1 MSNIKPPIPCHLITG
16 PLGVGKTTT
25 VLHYL
30 KQQAGREFIAVL
42 VNDFG
47 PMGMDDAILEGEL
60 GDKVRAGT
68 ELLMVPGGCICCSAA
83 PGMIAAL
90 QKLATLPRV
99 DRILIEPSGMAMTGD
114 MLDLLYSLKQQH
126 HLELRPTITLL
137 DVREVDKQAYQRM
150 PYFYRMFEAADI
162 LVGHRADLATP
173 MQLEKFT
180 QWADSLYPPKL
191 RIITTHHGQL
201 PTEVFELT
209 KKEEPQA
216 TGFQVLSLAPGHEPP
231 MKMKLGTKAATQ
243 HTVEGGGATLSP
255 LLLMQPPMFKHE
267 GQAGGVRWDATLRFD
282 AQGMLE
288 ALHQIVREGFQGV
301 KVERL
306 KGVLNTDEGWQL
318 MEIARGD
325 VFSRPT
331 DYRRDNRIDWITLE
345 GNVDAA
351 AFKAHLLSLAR
362 PPVY

>member
-1 MSNIKPPIPCHLITG
+1 MSNDKPTIPCHLITG

-25 VLHYL
+25 ILQYL
-30 KQQAGREFIAVL
+30 KQQAGRQFIAVL

-60 GDKVRAGT
+60 GDKVRSGSQV
-68 ELLMVPGGCICCSAA
+68 LMVPGGCICCSAA

-90 QKLATLPRV
+90 QKLATLPKV

-114 MLDLLYSLKQQH
+114 MLDLLHSLKQQH

-162 LVGHRADLATP
+162 LIGHRCDLATP
-173 MQLEKFT
+173 VQLEKFRE
-180 QWADSLYPPKL
+180 WSEGLYPPKL
-191 RIITTHHGQL
+191 RIITTHHGEL
-201 PTEVFELT
+201 PGEVFELT
-209 KKEEPQA
+209 KKEEPTA
-216 TGFQVLSLAPGHEPP
+216 TGFQVLSPAPGHDGPV
-231 MKMKLGTKAATQ
+231 KLKSGAA
-243 HTVEGGGATLSP
+243 VGSGAGVATGSSMVMTGAP
-255 LLLMQPPMFKHE
+255 AFKHAGE
-267 GQAGGVRWDATLRFD
+267 AGGVRWDASLRFD

-288 ALHQIVREGFQGV
+288 ALHQIVREGFGGV
-301 KVERL
+301 KIERL
-306 KGVLNTDEGWQL
+306 KGVLQTDEGWQL

-331 DYRRDNRIDWITLE
+331 DYRRDNRIDWITLQ
-345 GNVDAA
+345 GRVDAA
-351 AFKAHLLSLAR
+351 AFKAHLLALAR